1 MKLSKA
7 KRGQTT
13 AKLKSNTLLGG
24 FFRQTINVGNSMC
37 FKIWMSKGGGG
48 KILKGPLLRE
58 TLPRKEHL
66 SIIQYWST
74 LGRYKE
80 RMTTVQITGKLTR
93 SSV

>member
-37 FKIWMSKGGGG
+37 FKIWMSKGEEA
-48 KILKGPLLRE
+48 KFSRGPF
-58 TLPRKEHL
+58 
-66 SIIQYWST
+66 
-74 LGRYKE
+74 
-80 RMTTVQITGKLTR
+80 
-93 SSV
+93 